1 MFPDLIGLIDLIEQ
15 NAQKNCRYLRILRD
29 LFNRNASKRE
39 FSTSVLQSSISK
51 DSKEQIT
58 DLIQSIVD
66 PKDPTADCAAD
77 FDLVNLNFDY
87 SNFDIT
93 NITSILMNAKSDF
106 GLRKSSLEQL
116 TMLLHDCAQRRGKTL
131 FTNFGVD
138 DCFSFVISE
147 ILAAYKTSKTYMNE
161 QVS

>member
-1 MFPDLIGLIDLIEQ
+1 MFPDLIGLIDLIEE

-58 DLIQSIVD
+58 DLVQSVID
-66 PKDPTADCAAD
+66 LRDPTADCAAE

-87 SNFDIT
+87 TNFDVT
-93 NITSILMNAKSDF
+93 NITSILMNAKSDYA
-106 GLRKSSLEQL
+106 LRKSSIE
-116 TMLLHDCAQRRGKTL
+116 
-131 FTNFGVD
+131 
-138 DCFSFVISE
+138 
-147 ILAAYKTSKTYMNE
+147 
-161 QVS
+161 